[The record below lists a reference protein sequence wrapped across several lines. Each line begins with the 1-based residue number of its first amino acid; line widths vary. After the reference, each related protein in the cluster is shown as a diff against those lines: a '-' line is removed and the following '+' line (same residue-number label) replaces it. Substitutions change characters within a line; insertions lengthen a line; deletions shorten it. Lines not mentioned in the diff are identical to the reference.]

1 MTAKNASADAAT
13 PTIRGGKYYIT
24 LIVASMMLFS
34 MYFGA
39 GNLIFPPMLGAHAG
53 EAFTPAII
61 GFLLAGV
68 LLPVISVIAVAVTGD
83 SITDMSNRGGKVFGI
98 VFPILVYLS
107 IGALYAVPRTAVVS
121 YGSGFV
127 PISGVDN
134 KASLVIYCIVFFVI
148 SAALAWNSNSIID
161 NLGKFLTPALLFL
174 LAVMIIMSFVRL
186 DSQALPPAE
195 DYAAP
200 MSAGLI
206 QGYAT
211 MDSLAALAFGIL
223 VVTSLRYKRVGEGPR
238 LVRSV
243 SAAAIGAGI
252 LLALVYIGL
261 GIIGKNLADGR
272 SYKDGASLLA
282 ASAHEIMGTP
292 GMYALGAIVFLACLT
307 TSVGL
312 IGSTSEFFNEIAPG
326 ISYHAWVIIFSVI
339 ALGISSLGLTAVR
352 SGAAPIIGFLYPAA
366 MTLVL
371 ITLVEP
377 LFGRKLFWTY
387 RISLYVAIIWAGLM
401 SLNSLGWGSAVIEP
415 LISWAPG
422 HSNDLGWWLP
432 VLTAAIVGLILD
444 FTTRKKEDIQ
454 VGVATLHEDEPVEA
468 AVTA

>member
-1 MTAKNASADAAT
+1 
-13 PTIRGGKYYIT
+13 
-24 LIVASMMLFS
+24 
-34 MYFGA
+34 
-39 GNLIFPPMLGAHAG
+39 
-53 EAFTPAII
+53 
-61 GFLLAGV
+61 
-68 LLPVISVIAVAVTGD
+68 
-83 SITDMSNRGGKVFGI
+83 
-98 VFPILVYLS
+98 
-107 IGALYAVPRTAVVS
+107 VVS

-127 PISGVDN
+127 PIAGVDN
-134 KASLVIYCIVFFVI
+134 KASLVIYCVTFFVI

-174 LAVMIIMSFVRL
+174 LALMIIMSFFRL
-186 DSQALPPAE
+186 DSQSLPPAE
-195 DYAAP
+195 DYSAP

-243 SAAAIGAGI
+243 SGAAIGAGI
-252 LLALVYIGL
+252 LLALVYVGL
-261 GIIGKNLADGR
+261 GIIGKNMIDGR
-272 SYKDGASLLA
+272 SFKDGATLLA

-312 IGSTSEFFNEIAPG
+312 IGSTSEFFHEIAPG
-326 ISYHAWVIIFSVI
+326 ISYHAWVIIFSIV
-339 ALGISSLGLTAVR
+339 ALGISSLGLTAVL
-352 SGAAPIIGFLYPAA
+352 SVAAPIIGFLYPAA

-377 LFGRKLFWTY
+377 LFRRKLFWTY
-387 RISLYVAIIWAGLM
+387 RIALYVAVIWAGLM
-401 SLNSLGWGSAVIEP
+401 SLNSLGWGSSFIEP

-422 HSNDLGWWLP
+422 YENDLGWWLP
-432 VLTAAIVGLILD
+432 VLTATVVGVILD
-444 FTTRKKEDIQ
+444 FTTRKKETIE
-454 VGVATLHEDEPVEA
+454 VGVATVHEDEVPVNA
-468 AVTA
+468 